1 MTNEKEFPLGA
12 VLSILLDKILV
23 TRISEVRLLC
33 SFLTGKEVYSNQ
45 ISRAAKEVLPAL
57 AEQFPQFKDLN
68 RDEITPQNAKVWLEK
83 QEQKFGNTVTVKQI
97 TDMKFDFSDPVGDLR
112 SPRKIIVF
120 KK

>member
-45 ISRAAKEVLPAL
+45 ISRAVKEVLPAL
-57 AEQFPQFKDLN
+57 AEQFPQFKDLH
-68 RDEITPQNAKVWLEK
+68 RDEITPENAQEWLIKHEK
-83 QEQKFGNTVTVKQI
+83 EFGKTVVVKPI
-97 TDMKFDFSDPVGDLR
+97 TETKFDFSDPVGDLR

-120 KK
+120 KM